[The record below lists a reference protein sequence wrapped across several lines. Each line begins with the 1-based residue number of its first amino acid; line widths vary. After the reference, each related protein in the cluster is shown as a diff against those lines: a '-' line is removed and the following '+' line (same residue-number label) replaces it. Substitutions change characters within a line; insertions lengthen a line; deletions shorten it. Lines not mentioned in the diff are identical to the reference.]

1 MPKLSAL
8 LRWNSITLHYVYFI
22 VTSAIGSVII
32 YTATRIP
39 GFQYADA
46 AFMSFSAMTGTGL
59 TVIDLS
65 LMDTVQQATLF
76 VLFILGHAI
85 PILSV
90 LSFTR
95 AWVLCSV
102 LKEKQNNGME
112 NKGIDIA
119 ALDIL
124 EIPTPEKQ
132 EHASEKVKA
141 LPEVKIAVL
150 EAPTDIS
157 PVEPGP
163 YRAGTCIV
171 VTDLTQL
178 EPVQSFVPIDE
189 KDKVQNTK
197 IRVSRILA
205 RFTAMAQRTKEHLSW
220 EAPTDDMDP
229 QGVECRALVFLS
241 ILILLYII
249 SFLSFGILSLGL
261 WLQIYSPELSLTDDI
276 SPFWTG
282 AFLATSSFASN
293 GMSLIDTSM
302 IPFQR
307 EAFPLLI
314 CGALILAGNT
324 LFPCLLRLF
333 IWSTRKLLPNTPTW
347 RTWRQALDFAL
358 VQSQNVCS
366 FLYPTWHTW
375 FLFGT
380 VLVFN
385 AIMWGAFELASIQD
399 MEIRALPP
407 KYRVLDGFFQS
418 LAIRGGGFSIVEFD
432 KLPQGLVML
441 YGESPQKS
449 KNKNIANTLYSHYD
463 GNIHLNPPK
472 YISAF
477 PVSAAIGSTLTH
489 TRSTSLTERLTNT
502 TYIDNSD
509 LNPLPSTNPLPSR
522 LARGRF
528 LYQQLRSQFSH
539 DMWWLSFAII
549 LITIAESD
557 HYKSHPVE
565 FSTFNVIFEVISA
578 YSSVGASIGYPGS
591 NFAFCGQWTTFSKLL
606 LVAVSLKGRL
616 RGVSI
621 VNAKIASSSIFGSC
635 EMAKDSSFDG
645 RLQKTDYIEM
655 NRRSCV

>member
-1 MPKLSAL
+1 MPKISAL
-8 LRWNSITLHYVYFI
+8 LHWDSITLHYVYFI

-65 LMDTVQQATLF
+65 LMNTVQQATLF

-90 LSFTR
+90 LSFAR

-102 LKEKQNNGME
+102 PKEKQNNE
-112 NKGIDIA
+112 TEQNETDIA
-119 ALDIL
+119 ALDI
-124 EIPTPEKQ
+124 PEHPSPAKQ

-171 VTDLTQL
+171 VTDLTQS

-205 RFTAMAQRTKEHLSW
+205 RFTAMGQRTKEHLSW

-229 QGVECRALVFLS
+229 QGVECRALIFLS

-249 SFLSFGILSLGL
+249 SFLSFGMLSLGL
-261 WLQIYSPELSLTDDI
+261 WLQIYSPELSLTDDM

-366 FLYPTWHTW
+366 SLYPTWHTW

-418 LAIRGGGFSIVEFD
+418 LAIRGGGFAIVEFD
-432 KLPQGLVML
+432 RLPQGLVML
-441 YGESPQKS
+441 YA
-449 KNKNIANTLYSHYD
+449 IMM
-463 GNIHLNPPK
+463 

-477 PVSAAIGSTLTH
+477 PVSAAIGST
-489 TRSTSLTERLTNT
+489 SLTEKPTNT

-509 LNPLPSTNPLPSR
+509 LVSPPSTSPTPSR

-621 VNAKIASSSIFGSC
+621 VNAKIASSSIYGSC
-635 EMAKDSSFDG
+635 ELAKDLPSFDEK
-645 RLQKTDYIEM
+645 LQKTDYIEM